1 MAKNFKITGEAKV
14 IRNLNKL
21 AARAPLGAGA
31 ALFQEAEKVMEA
43 SKKSFVPLDKGPLRT
58 SGLVAKPEIMP
69 LGASV
74 TLGYGGVAGGNSKE
88 DLAGYAIAIH
98 EHPSG
103 FSPPSWA
110 GGVNFKR
117 GGPKYL
123 ERPLRAAIPGM
134 AARLAVKIRAFIAR
148 TV

>member
-21 AARAPLGAGA
+21 AARAPVGAGA
-31 ALFQEAEKVMEA
+31 ALFQEGEKIMAE
-43 SKKSFVPLDKGPLRT
+43 SKESFVPLDLGALRA
-58 SGLVAKPEIMP
+58 SGKPEKPVIQP

-74 TLGYGGVAGGNSKE
+74 TLAYGGA
-88 DLAGYAIAIH
+88 AAPYALAIH

-103 FSPPSWA
+103 ASPPSWS
-110 GGVNFKR
+110 GGVKFKR

-123 ERPLRAAIPGM
+123 EKPIRNAIPGM
-134 AARLAVKIRAFIAR
+134 AARLAVKIRAFMGR
-148 TV
+148 TI